1 MACREILTGTYNV
14 IAMTSQNNLFSRPLL
29 KRLHSYS
36 ATAVATSA
44 AGLGSAHA
52 AMVVTYVNEPI
63 INGSLGIQFNL
74 ATGNFA
80 AATASN
86 GVGTQPDG
94 SFRIADGNFFG
105 GYVEITGPWNKDAGF
120 ANPSITGGTAA
131 SVYAS
136 LLGSNSPVGGGL
148 LFGAR
153 SDFPNYG
160 DYAFL
165 AADFDNARGFVGL
178 SFDIGGEL
186 HYGWAE
192 VTGFAAPGGAVLHS
206 FGYNDVAG
214 EAATTIPETSSL
226 LLIAAGAAGVGL
238 RRKRQLAQA

>member
-1 MACREILTGTYNV
+1 MMV
-14 IAMTSQNNLFSRPLL
+14 TSVDQ
-29 KRLHSYS
+29 
-36 ATAVATSA
+36 
-44 AGLGSAHA
+44 
-52 AMVVTYVNEPI
+52 PI

-74 ATGNFA
+74 TTGNYS
-80 AATASN
+80 AATAESGN
-86 GVGTQPDG
+86 GVQPDG
-94 SFRIADGNFFG
+94 SFRIADGNFFA
-105 GYVEITGPWNKDAGF
+105 GYVEIAGPWNKDAGF
-120 ANPSITGGTAA
+120 ANPTIAGGTAA

-136 LLGSNSPVGGGL
+136 FLASDSPVGGAL
-148 LFGAR
+148 QFGAKNN
-153 SDFPNYG
+153 FPSYG

-165 AADFDNARGFVGL
+165 GTDFDNARGFVGL

-192 VTGFAAPGGAVLHS
+192 VTGFDAPGGAVLHS

-238 RRKRQLAQA
+238 RRKRQLARA